1 MSRAEWSSDGS
12 ILPTVDP
19 HTKAKHKILEEYI
32 ENLVITL
39 YGKGRYGVTTF
50 TFVDAFCGG
59 GMYQDPEKNQ
69 EWEGSP
75 IRIVKAVQRGYEKSK
90 RKYPLSVK
98 YIFMDS
104 NESHLQC
111 LKNYSLPAS
120 GLEEVAASENCVF
133 EHGAFEDLVD
143 WLTIDV
149 GSRKGHS
156 LFLLDPFGWT
166 QVSMSS
172 IRKINALPGSEIIYT
187 YMIDYIARFIEQRND
202 LQFNNFQNILEADN
216 YYLNSDPSK
225 LETFGEQCYLRDQS
239 MSLFRE
245 RGNAKYVFTFSLIP
259 RGNYRVLYYL
269 MHMSSNLTALE
280 VVKESFWQENT
291 LDYEYCFEVY
301 GHGFR
306 SSDYYQEGQLEL
318 KFDIN
323 KTSNEFC
330 VDKLDRDVGV
340 LINENRDGIRFRDL
354 SNQTM
359 EKNPAS
365 RKHYVQYLNRRRE
378 SAEIEV
384 MRNGEILTN
393 RKIILQ
399 RSDVIR
405 PTQYKQLFIF

>member
-1 MSRAEWSSDGS
+1 
-12 ILPTVDP
+12 
-19 HTKAKHKILEEYI
+19 
-32 ENLVITL
+32 
-39 YGKGRYGVTTF
+39 
-50 TFVDAFCGG
+50 
-59 GMYQDPEKNQ
+59 
-69 EWEGSP
+69 
-75 IRIVKAVQRGYEKSK
+75 
-90 RKYPLSVK
+90 
-98 YIFMDS
+98 MDS